1 MVLLQHEPLDEL
13 VLREAVSSQR
23 HGAVLTFRGVTR
35 DHHDGRRVV
44 QLSYEAYPELAIP
57 ALQAICDE
65 AERQFEGAR
74 VAVAHRLGPVPVGED
89 SVLVVTAA
97 AHRAECYEANRYV
110 IDQLKSRAAIWKK
123 EHYEDGSAWKANT
136 PKWPL

>member
-1 MVLLQHEPLDEL
+1 MVFLQHEPLDESP
-13 VLREAVSSQR
+13 LREAVTTES
-23 HGAVLTFRGVTR
+23 HGAVLTFRGTTR
-35 DHHDGRRVV
+35 DHHDGRRVTK
-44 QLSYEAYPELAIP
+44 LSYEAYPELAIP
-57 ALQAICDE
+57 TLEAILDE
-65 AERQFEGAR
+65 AERLFTGVR

-136 PKWPL
+136 PASS